1 MTAWG
6 AAEIARRIARR
17 EVSAREVVAAH
28 IARIEA
34 VDGLLNAVVIRRFE
48 QAIEEAAAADA
59 AQARGETLGLLH
71 GVPVTVKE
79 CFHVAGTQA
88 TIGLARLKGNLSK
101 EDGILV
107 GRLRRAGAIILG
119 KTNLPQMMIWHECDN
134 PVYGRTNNPWDLG
147 RTPGGSTGGEAAI
160 IAARGSPLGLGN
172 DMGGSVRVPCHFCGI
187 HGLKPTTFRLP
198 RAGAVATLRG
208 MEAIQTQPGPM
219 ARNVEDLALGLK
231 VLDDDADGY
240 VAGTVAPGTIGS
252 WEAVEV
258 EKLKVAL
265 WTDDGVMP
273 ASEAIARA
281 VREAG
286 EILRSLGATVE
297 EIGPAKVTEQ
307 FGTSDA
313 FDIYC
318 GLLGSDGGADA
329 RRVIGESPLDWRVAR
344 LVWLAGLR
352 PLSRFSLV
360 AGLRST
366 GQNSMARLLAAARGR
381 SADGYWQLS
390 HRKNELV
397 AHALASLKSGG
408 YDIVICPPHAVPA
421 PQHGKPIDLI
431 MAASY
436 AYWPNLLGVP
446 AGVVSTSRI
455 RAGEETGRPES
466 RDQVFR
472 QAKTVDR
479 GSSGLPI
486 GVQVIGLPWQEAK
499 VLAVMQTIE
508 SATREN
514 MDFPAGATIPSAV

>member
-1 MTAWG
+1 M
-6 AAEIARRIARR
+6 ARRIARG

-34 VDGLLNAVVIRRFE
+34 VDGLLNAVVVRRFE
-48 QAIEEAAAADA
+48 AALAEAGAADA
-59 AQARGETLGLLH
+59 AQARGERLGLLH

-88 TIGLARLKGNLSK
+88 TIGLERLKGNLSK

-107 GRLRRAGAIILG
+107 SRLRRAGAIILG

-134 PVYGRTNNPWDLG
+134 PVYGRTNNPWDLD

-172 DMGGSVRVPCHFCGI
+172 DLGGSIRVPCHFCGI
-187 HGLKPTTFRLP
+187 HGLKPTSFRLP
-198 RAGAVATLRG
+198 RGGAVATLRG
-208 MEAIQTQPGPM
+208 MDAIYPQPGPM
-219 ARNVEDLALGLK
+219 ARRVEDLALSLK
-231 VLDDDADGY
+231 VLSDDADGY
-240 VAGTVAPGTIGS
+240 VAGTVAPGTIGN
-252 WEAVEV
+252 WEEV
-258 EKLKVAL
+258 DVSRLKVAL

-273 ASEAIARA
+273 ASDAIARA

-286 EILRSLGATVE
+286 EILRSLRARVD
-297 EIGPAKVTEQ
+297 EIEPAKVKEQ
-307 FGTSDA
+307 FGTSEA

-352 PLSRFSLV
+352 PLARFSLV
-360 AGLRST
+360 AGLNST
-366 GQNSMARLLAAARGR
+366 GQKSMARLLAAARGR

-390 HRKNELV
+390 HQKNELV
-397 AHALASLKSGG
+397 ARAFASLKAGG
-408 YDIVICPPHAVPA
+408 YDIVICPPHALPA

-436 AYWPNLLGVP
+436 AYWPNLLGLP
-446 AGVVSTSRI
+446 AGVVPISRV
-455 RAGEETGRPES
+455 REDEQAGRPDL

-472 QAKTVDR
+472 QAKAVDR
-479 GSSGLPI
+479 GSSGLPV
-486 GVQVIGLPWQEAK
+486 GVQVVGLPWQEAE
-499 VLAVMQTIE
+499 VLSVMNALEAATQGNADYPGRVAVP
-508 SATREN
+508 SAT
-514 MDFPAGATIPSAV
+514 